1 MTKSLFTFSLGI
13 GYFMIATFALLAET
27 SSAAPQEY
35 PQEYSQNYL
44 QDCKDIAITEGLPD
58 IEAET
63 LCNCT
68 LREFQQKYT
77 LDEFKDLN
85 KRSETDSTASDAL
98 IEVGELCFEEILFE
112 E

>member
-1 MTKSLFTFSLGI
+1 MTKSLFTFTLGI
-13 GYFMIATFALLAET
+13 GYLILATFASLAET
-27 SSAAPQEY
+27 SSAVTQEY
-35 PQEYSQNYL
+35 PEEYSQNYH
-44 QDCKDIAITEGLPD
+44 QECKATAIAEGLPD

-77 LDEFKDLN
+77 IDEFKDLN
-85 KRSETDSTASDAL
+85 KRSETDTAASDAL

-112 E
+112 